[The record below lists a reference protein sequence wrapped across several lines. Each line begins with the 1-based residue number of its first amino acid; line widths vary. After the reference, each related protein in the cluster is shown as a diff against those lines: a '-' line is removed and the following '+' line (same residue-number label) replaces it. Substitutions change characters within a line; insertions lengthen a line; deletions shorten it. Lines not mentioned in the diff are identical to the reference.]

1 MALNSGLPFKYRWL
15 HYSEGAALYSGLGGS
30 RAAEYSASEKP
41 VNEASDRLLDVSKD
55 RKFLEEGEYSLTK
68 AKEEDIL
75 KNSNYKNW
83 VIIRPYKTYNDSRLQ
98 LGVLELEQWFYRAVS
113 GKTVVVPGNIKNLHT
128 SLTNS
133 KDTAQILKRII
144 GNSIFN
150 GQIFQIANPQKVTW
164 GDVIQIYSQCIEEYN
179 GRKMKICYAKDTS
192 DIEIAFNNKY
202 RIKYDGLVDRTFDD
216 SSVTFLMKGTNFSWT
231 PLDVGLTRCVRSALM
246 QSNRMVQNYSIEGLY
261 DRMTGEFTC
270 LLKIP
275 GVKNRFKYLLH
286 RIFRE
291 NTIKRIKYFIH
302 R

>member
-1 MALNSGLPFKYRWL
+1 M
-15 HYSEGAALYSGLGGS
+15 
-30 RAAEYSASEKP
+30 
-41 VNEASDRLLDVSKD
+41 
-55 RKFLEEGEYSLTK
+55 
-68 AKEEDIL
+68 
-75 KNSNYKNW
+75 
-83 VIIRPYKTYNDSRLQ
+83 
-98 LGVLELEQWFYRAVS
+98 
-113 GKTVVVPGNIKNLHT
+113 PGNIKNLHT